1 MKKNGITHNPSNRNG
16 QVRRKLLTNLR
27 RIEGQVRGVH
37 KMIEEERYCV
47 DILTQLAAIKAA
59 TNKIGLSLLE
69 EHTRGCVRNAIQ
81 EQEDEGDSHIEE
93 LMEVVRA
100 FTK

>member
-1 MKKNGITHNPSNRNG
+1 MTEIDPPRLVHRNNKTKD
-16 QVRRKLLTNLR
+16 KLLANLR

-37 KMIEEERYCV
+37 KMIEEDRYCI

-59 TNKIGLSLLE
+59 SNKIGITLLE
-69 EHTRGCVRNAIQ
+69 EHTRGCVKNAIQ
-81 EQEDEGDSHIEE
+81 HQEDEGEAHIEE
-93 LMEVVRA
+93 LMDVIRL